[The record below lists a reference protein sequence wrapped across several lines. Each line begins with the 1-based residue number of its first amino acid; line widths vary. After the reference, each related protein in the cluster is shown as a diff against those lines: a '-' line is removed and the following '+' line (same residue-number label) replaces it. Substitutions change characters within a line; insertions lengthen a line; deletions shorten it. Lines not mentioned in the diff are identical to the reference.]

1 MVSCLFLFAL
11 PHRVVFDFLLS
22 FEGGSVV
29 HVDGVVLRGE
39 VVFGLVEVG
48 LCLPDASDG
57 VEGQVVGEDLLL
69 MGFQSRHEVRM
80 GGLVVRREVDEEGNV
95 YHVVVEGR
103 GGVVVLHIFAMV
115 GEVNHGFQVQV
126 CLGVFEDVLHHLVV
140 IGDGKVVVMVG
151 IFFGNAQFVPQVHR
165 HPGNVGV
172 VAAVDV
178 DEDDPLFGRR
188 QFLQHFQGVAVIV
201 LFPVGIVA
209 AFCNHG
215 DAGTGHGAPVMERN
229 PVGTVAGGFGHIH
242 HAHHVFKGHVA
253 VLVGAGHGVGQRE
266 KGIGEIGVGLVSQ
279 GKVL

>member
-39 VVFGLVEVG
+39 VVFGLVEIG

-57 VEGQVVGEDLLL
+57 IEGQVVGEDLLL
-69 MGFQSRHEVRM
+69 MGFQGRHEFRM
-80 GGLVVRREVDEEGNV
+80 GGLVVRRKVDEEGNV

-126 CLGVFEDVLHHLVV
+126 GLGVFEDVLHHLVV

-151 IFFGNAQFVPQVHR
+151 IFFGNAQFVPQVHG

-178 DEDDPLFGRR
+178 DEDDPLSFANCSTFSSYILDTFPSFQKNTIIADE
-188 QFLQHFQGVAVIV
+188 QFIINSAKSKIL
-201 LFPVGIVA
+201 P
-209 AFCNHG
+209 
-215 DAGTGHGAPVMERN
+215 
-229 PVGTVAGGFGHIH
+229 
-242 HAHHVFKGHVA
+242 
-253 VLVGAGHGVGQRE
+253 
-266 KGIGEIGVGLVSQ
+266 SS
-279 GKVL
+279 